1 MGLKWR
7 RSEPPAADP
16 RVTPDRTFSDDAAG
30 FSRALVSRLLAS
42 LEQRPLA
49 RLTANEHAHLLVL
62 VQTTLEVDEQR
73 RALDA
78 NGLRYLTSMRSFYIL
93 NRRPEAASAH
103 SVRARRRERLRY
115 RDMLWAFHSESQALL
130 LQASLAACGGT
141 MTLLDAKALGVFVW
155 LRGLEAV
162 VRRFGSRSAHR

>member
-16 RVTPDRTFSDDAAG
+16 RITSDRTFSDDAAG
-30 FSRALVSRLLAS
+30 FSRTLVSRLLAS

-78 NGLRYLTSMRSFYIL
+78 NGLRYLT
-93 NRRPEAASAH
+93 
-103 SVRARRRERLRY
+103 
-115 RDMLWAFHSESQALL
+115 AFHSESQALL
-130 LQASLAACGGT
+130 LQASLAACAGT

-162 VRRFGSRSAHR
+162 VRRFGSRSAQR